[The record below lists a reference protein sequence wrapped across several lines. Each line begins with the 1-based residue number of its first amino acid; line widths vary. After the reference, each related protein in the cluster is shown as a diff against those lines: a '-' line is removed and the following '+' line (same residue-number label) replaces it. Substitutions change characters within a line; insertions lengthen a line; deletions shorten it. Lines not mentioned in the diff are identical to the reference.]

1 MADKLFHDLVTLFV
15 VVNPIGVVPLFIAVA
30 GHESAAARR
39 RIAGQAI
46 LISTVILFVFIG
58 IGQIV
63 LEALGID
70 LASFR
75 IAGGLVLLIIALR
88 MVLQEAHDA
97 RVDSSAMYGN
107 IAVFPLAMPFIAG
120 PASIMAVV
128 LMTDNNV
135 YSVRQEVETAAL
147 LVVVLGF
154 TYGCLV
160 GADFVQRLLGSTGAN
175 VVSRVMGLISLV
187 HRGAHATGLLFVAP
201 LFAIVDPRA
210 VFAASAVAI
219 PLIAVAGAA
228 RAVRQR

>member
-58 IGQIV
+58 LGQIV
-63 LEALGID
+63 LEALGIN

-88 MVLQEAHDA
+88 MVLQEAHDPRA
-97 RVDSSAMYGN
+97 DSSAIYGN

-128 LMTDNNV
+128 LLTDNNV
-135 YSVRQEVETAAL
+135 YTVWQEVETAAL

-175 VVSRVMGLISLV
+175 VVSRIMGLILAALAVQSILSGFHDILPLV
-187 HRGAHATGLLFVAP
+187 RLEA
-201 LFAIVDPRA
+201 AIRN
-210 VFAASAVAI
+210 
-219 PLIAVAGAA
+219 
-228 RAVRQR
+228 

>member
-1 MADKLFHDLVTLFV
+1 MADRLFHDLVTLFV

-63 LEALGID
+63 LEALGIN

-88 MVLQEAHDA
+88 MVLQEAHDPRA
-97 RVDSSAMYGN
+97 DSSAIYGN

-128 LMTDNNV
+128 LLRSRRQRFWSSCSASPMAALSALISCSGF
-135 YSVRQEVETAAL
+135 SVRPVPM
-147 LVVVLGF
+147 
-154 TYGCLV
+154 
-160 GADFVQRLLGSTGAN
+160 S
-175 VVSRVMGLISLV
+175 
-187 HRGAHATGLLFVAP
+187 
-201 LFAIVDPRA
+201 
-210 VFAASAVAI
+210 
-219 PLIAVAGAA
+219 
-228 RAVRQR
+228 

>member
-63 LEALGID
+63 LEALSID

-88 MVLQEAHDA
+88 MVLQEAHDP
-97 RVDSSAMYGN
+97 RGDSSASYDN

-120 PASIMAVV
+120 SASIMAVV
-128 LMTDNNV
+128 LLTDNPGRAIADHLV
-135 YSVRQEVETAAL
+135 PASDSGLRGRCLFCAGDDLAAL
-147 LVVVLGF
+147 ERAQLFGSDIQAPHTRAAERFRASGGHTGELRQGLAGRVCRH
-154 TYGCLV
+154 TYG
-160 GADFVQRLLGSTGAN
+160 
-175 VVSRVMGLISLV
+175 
-187 HRGAHATGLLFVAP
+187 
-201 LFAIVDPRA
+201 PR
-210 VFAASAVAI
+210 
-219 PLIAVAGAA
+219 
-228 RAVRQR
+228 RA

>member
-1 MADKLFHDLVTLFV
+1 MAEKLFHDLVTLFV
-15 VVNPIGVVPLFIAVA
+15 VVNPIGVVPLFVAAA
-30 GHESAAARR
+30 GHESVAARR

-46 LISTVILFVFIG
+46 LISAVILFVFIG

-88 MVLQEAHDA
+88 MVLEEARNPMA
-97 RVDSSAMYGN
+97 DSSAFRGN

-128 LMTDNNV
+128 LLTDSNV
-135 YSVRQEVETAAL
+135 YTGWQQAETAAL
-147 LVVVLGF
+147 LLVVLGF

-160 GADFVQRLLGSTGAN
+160 GADFVQRLLGSTGAD
-175 VVSRVMGLISLV
+175 VVSRIMGLIL
-187 HRGAHATGLLFVAP
+187 AAL
-201 LFAIVDPRA
+201 A
-210 VFAASAVAI
+210 VQSMLSGFRDI
-219 PLIAVAGAA
+219 LHW
-228 RAVRQR
+228 

>member
-1 MADKLFHDLVTLFV
+1 MEAGSAFRLACISVKNSASCRMPDKLFQELVTLFV

-46 LISTVILFVFIG
+46 LISTVILFVFIE

-63 LEALGID
+63 LEALGIN
-70 LASFR
+70 LPSFR

-88 MVLQEAHDA
+88 MVLQEAHNPRADT
-97 RVDSSAMYGN
+97 SAIYGN
-107 IAVFPLAMPFIAG
+107 IAVFPLATPFIAG

-128 LMTDNNV
+128 LLTDNNLYTV
-135 YSVRQEVETAAL
+135 WQQVETAAL

-175 VVSRVMGLISLV
+175 VVSRIMGLIL
-187 HRGAHATGLLFVAP
+187 AAL
-201 LFAIVDPRA
+201 A
-210 VFAASAVAI
+210 VQSILSGFHDI
-219 PLIAVAGAA
+219 LHW
-228 RAVRQR
+228 

>member
-1 MADKLFHDLVTLFV
+1 MADKLFHELVTLFV

-63 LEALGID
+63 LEALGIN

-88 MVLQEAHDA
+88 MVLQEARDPRA
-97 RVDSSAMYGN
+97 SSAIYGN

-128 LMTDNNV
+128 LLTDNNV
-135 YSVRQEVETAAL
+135 YTVWQEVETAAL

-175 VVSRVMGLISLV
+175 VVSRIMGLIL
-187 HRGAHATGLLFVAP
+187 AAL
-201 LFAIVDPRA
+201 A
-210 VFAASAVAI
+210 VQSILSGFHDI
-219 PLIAVAGAA
+219 LHW
-228 RAVRQR
+228 

>member
-15 VVNPIGVVPLFIAVA
+15 VVNLIGVVPLFIAVA

-88 MVLQEAHDA
+88 MVLQEAHDP
-97 RVDSSAMYGN
+97 RDDTSAIYGN
-107 IAVFPLAMPFIAG
+107 IAVFPLASAADRQQRVYRLAG
-120 PASIMAVV
+120 GRDGSASGRRA
-128 LMTDNNV
+128 
-135 YSVRQEVETAAL
+135 
-147 LVVVLGF
+147 
-154 TYGCLV
+154 
-160 GADFVQRLLGSTGAN
+160 RLHLWLPC
-175 VVSRVMGLISLV
+175 R
-187 HRGAHATGLLFVAP
+187 R
-201 LFAIVDPRA
+201 
-210 VFAASAVAI
+210 
-219 PLIAVAGAA
+219 
-228 RAVRQR
+228 